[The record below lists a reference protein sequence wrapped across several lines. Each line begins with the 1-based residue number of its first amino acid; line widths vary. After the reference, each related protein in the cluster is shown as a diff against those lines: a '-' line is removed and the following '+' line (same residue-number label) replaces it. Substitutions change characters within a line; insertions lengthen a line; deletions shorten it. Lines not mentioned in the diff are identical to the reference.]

1 MGTTNPGLLYYF
13 GSKERLLREVVS
25 ERQVHEQ
32 NELLAAVDPTTRTI
46 PKLADVVRHNV
57 ANAVFIRLYAVLAA
71 ENLDDD
77 DPLHDFFVERY
88 AIARDLVVASLR
100 ASKDAGEVRRDVDEE
115 QIATEVVAMLMGLE
129 MQWLMDPGRV
139 DLVAS
144 VDAYATAL
152 TEQLAP
158 TTPVAPKER

>member
-1 MGTTNPGLLYYF
+1 VGTTNPGLLYYF
-13 GSKERLLREVVS
+13 GSKERLLHEVVS

-32 NELLAAVDPTTRTI
+32 AELLTAVDPTTRTI
-46 PKLADVVRHNV
+46 PKLGDVVRHNV

-71 ENLDDD
+71 ENLDDG

-88 AIARDLVVASLR
+88 AIARELVAQSVR
-100 ASKDAGEVRRDVDEE
+100 TSKDAGEVRADADEE
-115 QIATEVVAMLMGLE
+115 QVAAEVVAMLMGLE
-129 MQWLMDPGRV
+129 LQWLMDPDHV
-139 DLVAS
+139 DLVAR

-158 TTPVAPKER
+158 ATRTRRRP